1 MKTLTTFFAVLLS
14 FTASVSAIEI
24 NSRQFISLNTSSSR
38 SKVPTTLSKVAGEFS
53 VNVSAMSTVF
63 KSTHSNIKLTEFPV
77 SKNETV
83 TLYLTPAHS
92 VIDSRTEWFVGLKR
106 KALPDVVAYRG
117 VIEGEPN
124 SKVLLNYAN
133 GDLIGT
139 VVRGN
144 GEQLTVSPFGLSKEN
159 ERTHTIAPE
168 SAISKLNDRIP
179 FNCGTDESQAS
190 LEIPKLPSGTSK
202 SADRTLSTKLMEVE
216 VIVETT
222 TGFFTRVCSKNED
235 RAAAYIVS
243 LYNMVSLINEDEMN
257 VTFKIVKTQIWTEDE
272 PDGYKNSGVSDGKN
286 EELKIEFVNRWKGRS
301 TPRDLVNLLS
311 TPGSTK
317 VLGIAN
323 GIGGICNNTDGSRSG
338 YAVCGI
344 QAFTTLPTFSYNEE
358 VVTIAHENGHVF
370 GAAHTHNCVWNPPL
384 DSCLSKGIDANNPLF
399 LEEACNSG
407 TPIYNGGSI
416 MSYCHLWNRG
426 VAMTFLPRVYT
437 FLRENLETKAC
448 LTEPSTSLI
457 KVEYPRGNQIFKS
470 GLDTVIRWT
479 VSEHVQNVRIEFS
492 SDDGATWA
500 TVPDGDNI
508 SAKFGGRN
516 YGQGELRWKVPS
528 VSTTKGL
535 IRVSDAANSATFGT
549 VLAPFTIQSTV
560 LTLQYPLGG
569 EKFGQK
575 EKFNISWLASQV
587 NNVKVEFSSDG
598 GATWITITSTGTS
611 GSLTYDVPDIETTQ
625 GIIRVSDAS
634 NNTLVSQ
641 SGQFS
646 IGKEKIYLR
655 TPNGG
660 DTVCSTKDFTI
671 NWSTDFI
678 GVSTTK
684 VRIQYS
690 VNNGA
695 SWLNITNTVGVDA
708 SSGIYV
714 WSATKTASTSAI
726 LKIIYRNDTT
736 ITAISQKGFTIDA
749 ASNCV
754 AVGVDEPLNE
764 ISLGALSVTPNPI
777 STQGTATVEF
787 PSACAQ
793 IEFALIDAKG
803 SLVTIFG
810 KYDNMAAGKHELQ
823 FDVSNITSGAYFIT
837 LSCGGQ
843 RVSAPLTILR

>member
-1 MKTLTTFFAVLLS
+1 MKILTTFLAALLS
-14 FTASVSAIEI
+14 FTASVSAVEI
-24 NSRQFISLNTSSSR
+24 NSRQFISLNTNSSR
-38 SKVPTTLSKVAGEFS
+38 SKVPSTLSKVAGEFS
-53 VNVSAMSTVF
+53 VNVPAMATVF
-63 KSTHSNIKLTEFPV
+63 KSAHSNIKLTEFPV

-92 VIDSRTEWFVGLKR
+92 VIDSRTEWYVGSKR
-106 KALPDVVAYRG
+106 TALPDVVAYRG

-139 VVRGN
+139 VVRGT
-144 GEQLTVSPFGLSKEN
+144 GEQLTVSPFGLSKASD
-159 ERTHTIAPE
+159 RTHTIAPE

-179 FNCGTDESQAS
+179 FNCGTDESDVP
-190 LEIPKLPSGTSK
+190 LNIPKVSSNNNKSGEQI
-202 SADRTLSTKLMEVE
+202 LSTKLLEVE

-222 TGFFTRVCSKNED
+222 TGFFTRVCSKDEA
-235 RAAAYIVS
+235 RAGAYIVS
-243 LYNMVSLINEDEMN
+243 LYNMVSLLNEDEMN
-257 VTFKIVKTQIWTEDE
+257 VTFKIIKTQIWTEDE

-370 GAAHTHNCVWNPPL
+370 GAKHTHHCDWAPPL
-384 DSCLSKGIDANNPLF
+384 DSCTTSGGDANSIF
-399 LEEACNSG
+399 HSDACNTG
-407 TPIYNGGSI
+407 NPIFNTGSI

-448 LTEPSTSLI
+448 LTEPSTSLV

-479 VSEHVQNVRIEFS
+479 ASANIQNVRIDFS
-492 SDDGATWA
+492 SDGGENWV
-500 TVPDGDNI
+500 TVPNGDNI
-508 SAKFGGRN
+508 SAKLGGRDF
-516 YGQGELRWKVPS
+516 GQGELKWKVPA
-528 VSTTKGL
+528 VSTKKGL
-535 IRVSDAANSATFGT
+535 IRVSDAVDAGAVGT
-549 VLAPFTIQSTV
+549 TLAPFEIQSTA
-560 LTLQYPLGG
+560 LTLQYPMGG

-575 EKFNISWLASQV
+575 EKFNIAWLASQV

-598 GATWITITSTGTS
+598 GVTWTTITSTGTS

-646 IGKEKIYLR
+646 IGKEKIYLW

-660 DTVCSTKDFTI
+660 DTVCSSKDFTI

-708 SSGIYV
+708 SSGSYV
-714 WSATKTASTSAI
+714 WSSAKTASTSAI
-726 LKIIYRNDTT
+726 LKIIYRNDTS
-736 ITAISQKGFTIDA
+736 ITAVSQKSFTISS

-754 AVGVDEPLNE
+754 AVGVDEPINE
-764 ISLGALSVTPNPI
+764 ISFGTLSVSPNPI

-787 PSACAQ
+787 PASCAQ
-793 IEFALIDAKG
+793 IEFALVDSKG
-803 SLVTIFG
+803 SLVAILS
-810 KYDNMAAGKHELQ
+810 KYDNLSAGKHELQ
-823 FDVSNITSGAYFIT
+823 FDVSNIASGAYFLTI
-837 LSCGGQ
+837 SCGGQ